1 VQKNTQNHIN
11 HQKNVPAH
19 LLKQNLTLARVI
31 NQEHEAKFSSGCEQE
46 EKKEKGCAAQ
56 HQHFRFSE
64 TRRSRFSTPE
74 YMGNTRARVYV
85 LRPRFQS
92 NYRQGLSS

>member
-1 VQKNTQNHIN
+1 M
-11 HQKNVPAH
+11 
-19 LLKQNLTLARVI
+19 I
-31 NQEHEAKFSSGCEQE
+31 NQEHEAKFSSKRR
-46 EKKEKGCAAQ
+46 KKKKGCAAQ

-85 LRPRFQS
+85 FAAKVS
-92 NYRQGLSS
+92 IKLSPGIKQLSGGELAIIAQRAGGRLEN